1 MDGTAALNL
10 YIFSRMFQTCNKPLS
25 PAKMVIWHTVS
36 TNSLIWLRV
45 KAHAEW
51 YPVTIV
57 LLVFYWSLH
66 PPPVSCCGKAASVLR
81 PYVQKAAT
89 KTSAGPWGQ
98 SMAMGTASGETRL
111 KNEDIVNLSIYLYIY
126 IHAQRLGFAQALQ
139 RRGFPFPNK
148 YWCNFTKFLWEKQQR
163 Y

>member
-1 MDGTAALNL
+1 
-10 YIFSRMFQTCNKPLS
+10 MFQTCNKPLS

-36 TNSLIWLRV
+36 TSSLIWLRV

-51 YPVTIV
+51 YPLTIV

-111 KNEDIVNLSIYLYIY
+111 KNEDIVNLSISINIYIY
-126 IHAQRLGFAQALQ
+126 ICYIYIYTRNPWALP
-139 RRGFPFPNK
+139 RRCSVEVSHSQTNVDATSQNSYGKNNK
-148 YWCNFTKFLWEKQQR
+148 GTREY
-163 Y
+163 